1 MKTVLIV
8 EDEKMIRQGIKTMI
22 QRSGVPVEIIMECN
36 NGVMA
41 LEILKSQEV
50 DVMFTDIRM
59 PKMDGIELVTA
70 IQDLPHK
77 PLVAVISGYDDFSYA
92 VEMLRLGVKEY
103 ILKPV
108 DREKITEVLTKLEA
122 EVQRTQVN
130 AKETRSI
137 GNQQLKYLVMNE
149 NITQSELEVLVNTY
163 EDTFFQNYVVYCLDN
178 TAAEREDEGT
188 FIYLNNIDD
197 SEVFITED
205 TEREMFLRKEMRGRF
220 VGISRIHTGLLE
232 LKEAYKESYR
242 ARIAAFWTETPVVEY
257 EETETQTVDGA
268 ASAAKGAGNTIDGSE
283 FKRNKMEKTLEPEPD
298 ENTMIQLAQMLG
310 TERAEEA
317 IATLKRIFEGAKTG
331 YYDFDR
337 MQQNLHVFFKQIR
350 EVYKN
355 VVKSEEEKLEQFEH
369 IYRYPSA
376 THLFNDVMAF
386 LKTFVEVMNNQFD
399 DYKNKQ
405 KIQMAIRYITEN
417 YDKDLNMA
425 VVSNHI
431 SMNYSL
437 FSYVFKQ
444 YTGSNFVNYLKDL
457 RMKEAKRLLEE
468 TDLRV
473 NEISQKIG
481 YDNEKHFMKTFKSVC
496 GVSPTEYRRNM
507 QFKE

>member
-36 NGVMA
+36 NGMMA

-59 PKMDGIELVTA
+59 PKMDGIELVTVM
-70 IQDLPHK
+70 QNLPHK
-77 PLVAVISGYDDFSYA
+77 PLVVVISGYDDFSYA
-92 VEMLRLGVKEY
+92 VEMLRLGVREY
-103 ILKPV
+103 ILKPI
-108 DREKITEVLTKLEA
+108 DRDKITEVLIKLEN
-122 EVQRTQVN
+122 EIQRTQVSQKDN
-130 AKETRSI
+130 KSI

-149 NITQSELEVLVNTY
+149 NITKSEMDVLVNTY
-163 EDTFFQNYVVYCLDN
+163 EEDFFRNYVVYCVDN
-178 TAAEREDEGT
+178 TAKEWEDEGSFT
-188 FIYLNNIDD
+188 YLNNVDD
-197 SEVFITED
+197 NELYITED
-205 TEREMFLRKEMRGRF
+205 TDREWFLRNEMRGRC
-220 VGISRIHTGLLE
+220 VGISGSHSGLRE
-232 LKEAYKESYR
+232 LKEAYKESFK
-242 ARIAAFWTETPVVEY
+242 ARVAAFWTGTPVIEFNEIEDRD
-257 EETETQTVDGA
+257 EE
-268 ASAAKGAGNTIDGSE
+268 GNVTFNGNDD
-283 FKRNKMEKTLEPEPD
+283 FKKKRLINTYEPEPD

-310 TERAEEA
+310 TERADEA
-317 IATLKRIFEGAKTG
+317 IVTLKRIFEGARTG
-331 YYDFDR
+331 LYNFDR
-337 MQQNLHVFFKQIR
+337 MHDNLQIFFNHIR

-355 VVKSEEEKLEQFEH
+355 VVKSDEQKLEQFEH
-369 IYRYPSA
+369 MYRYPSA
-376 THLFNDVMAF
+376 EELFKDILAF

-405 KIQMAIRYITEN
+405 KIQMAIQYITEN

-425 VVSNHI
+425 VVSNYI

-468 TDLRV
+468 TELRV

-496 GVSPTEYRRNM
+496 GVSPTEYRKNM

>member
-22 QRSGVPVEIIMECN
+22 QRSGIPVEVIMECN
-36 NGVMA
+36 NGIMA

-59 PKMDGIELVTA
+59 PKMSGIELVTA

-77 PLVAVISGYDDFSYA
+77 PLIAVISGYDDFSYA

-108 DREKITEVLTKLEA
+108 DREKITDVLTKLEA
-122 EVQRTQVN
+122 EVQRTKVN
-130 AKETRSI
+130 AKDNRSI
-137 GNQQLKYLVMNE
+137 GHQQLKYLVMNE
-149 NITQSELEVLVNTY
+149 NITQSEIDVLVNTY
-163 EDTFFQNYVVYCLDN
+163 ENSFFKNYVVYCVNN
-178 TAAEREDEGT
+178 TGAEHEDDGT
-188 FIYLNNIDD
+188 YIYLNNIED
-197 SEVFITED
+197 SELYITED
-205 TEREMFLRKEMRGRF
+205 TEREMFLRKDMRGRF
-220 VGISRIHTGLLE
+220 VGISRIHTGLLD
-232 LKEAYKESYR
+232 LKEAYRESLR
-242 ARIAAFWTETPVVEY
+242 ARVAAFWTNTPVVEY
-257 EETETQTVDGA
+257 EEIEVGEETNEIESKDTEG
-268 ASAAKGAGNTIDGSE
+268 IDGKE
-283 FKRNKMEKTLEPEPD
+283 FKKNKMAKTLEPEPD
-298 ENTMIQLAQMLG
+298 DNTMVQLAQMLG

-317 IATLKRIFEGAKTG
+317 IATIKRIFAGAQTG
-331 YYDFDR
+331 YYDFDK
-337 MQQNLHVFFKQIR
+337 MEHNIKVFFKQIR
-350 EVYKN
+350 DVYKN
-355 VVKSEEEKLEQFEH
+355 VVKSEENKLEQFAH
-369 IYRYPSA
+369 IYRYPSS
-376 THLFNDVMAF
+376 TQLLEDMLVF
-386 LKTFVEVMNNQFD
+386 LRTFVEVMNNQFD

-425 VVSNHI
+425 VVSNYI